1 MALKLAAAALL
12 LTRSITAAI
21 GSKFAST
28 PLIELQK
35 QTASSPVLTRR
46 DIDPDSLYPAHNL
59 SVPIDHFHNES
70 AYEPH
75 SEGTFNLRYWFD
87 ATYYRDGGPVIV
99 LQGGETSGED
109 RLPYLQKGIVYQLA
123 KATGGLGV
131 ILEHRYYGTSFPVP
145 DLSTENL
152 RFLTTEQA
160 LADQAYFAQN
170 IVFPGLEDKNLTASN
185 APYIAY
191 GGSYAGAFVAFL
203 RTQYPQVYW
212 GSIASSGVT
221 KAIYDYWEYYEPIRI
236 YAPHECVTLTQKL
249 VNVMDNIFKHYNNA
263 TQPAEQLKALFGLDG
278 LEYNNDFMN
287 TLSFGLG
294 GWQGRNW
301 DPALN
306 DPTFSEYCGNITAN
320 TTLRVTSDNATSI
333 AKSLICL
340 GGYEAQVSTL
350 LSPMLNFAGWV
361 NQSLASTCT
370 TGSQNEC
377 WTTHNSTY
385 YQQHD
390 LSQSWRSWPY
400 QYCTQWGFLQT
411 GSGVP
416 KTQLPLISRLIDLPY
431 EEIICREAFNITT
444 PPNTQ
449 IINKYGGYDIAY
461 DRLAIIDGEDDPWRR
476 ATPHA
481 PEAKNRTTTTDEPF
495 ILIADAVHHWDENGL
510 FPNQTTATLP
520 PRPIAET
527 QFEEMEFVKA
537 WLAEWNAQKKKG

>member
-21 GSKFAST
+21 GSRFAST

-70 AYEPH
+70 VYEPH

-203 RTQYPQVYW
+203 RTQYPEVYW

-236 YAPHECVTLTQKL
+236 YAPQECVTLTQKL
-249 VNVMDNIFKHYNNA
+249 VNIMDNIFKNYNNA
-263 TQPAEQLKALFGLDG
+263 TQPAKQLKALFGLDG
-278 LEYNNDFMN
+278 LE
-287 TLSFGLG
+287 
-294 GWQGRNW
+294 
-301 DPALN
+301 
-306 DPTFSEYCGNITAN
+306 
-320 TTLRVTSDNATSI
+320 
-333 AKSLICL
+333 
-340 GGYEAQVSTL
+340 
-350 LSPMLNFAGWV
+350 
-361 NQSLASTCT
+361 
-370 TGSQNEC
+370 
-377 WTTHNSTY
+377 
-385 YQQHD
+385 
-390 LSQSWRSWPY
+390 
-400 QYCTQWGFLQT
+400 
-411 GSGVP
+411 
-416 KTQLPLISRLIDLPY
+416 
-431 EEIICREAFNITT
+431 
-444 PPNTQ
+444 
-449 IINKYGGYDIAY
+449 
-461 DRLAIIDGEDDPWRR
+461 
-476 ATPHA
+476 
-481 PEAKNRTTTTDEPF
+481 
-495 ILIADAVHHWDENGL
+495 
-510 FPNQTTATLP
+510 
-520 PRPIAET
+520 
-527 QFEEMEFVKA
+527 
-537 WLAEWNAQKKKG
+537 